1 MSFCGQ
7 AGSRNPADLRGWL
20 SACHFMLPTSA
31 VIRNRTAIG
40 LFLITL
46 IALALAYQTRAPIVL
61 EMGATDQDIF
71 LARGFYR
78 AEEAFGVTYRWTDG
92 DAQIHL
98 PGLGSGVPLYL
109 RISLHEFRPSP
120 LSPGPVTILLNG
132 RGAARFTPGANL
144 AAYDF
149 DLPTGPVDWNGDV
162 IIGLQSDTF
171 VPQQA
176 MGTNDERALG
186 LYVDQVRVGY
196 GPGVIVPPVIVW
208 ALLALSVMAAYG
220 LCRVAGGGMRLSRGV
235 GLLLLAAE
243 VAGVA
248 MARSWTA
255 HNSVWLALTTSSL
268 YLVALRLKSGQRSVV
283 SNQLPALDRPQ
294 TATLNPLKRVNPQ
307 SEILFILAVFI
318 IWRVALGLV
327 PVVGADAVG
336 VSECCPQVD
345 PKPLT
350 SVWQAAFDR
359 WYRWDALWYGS
370 IAQNGYQYAGE
381 REASNVAFFPL
392 FPLVNGMVSRLTG
405 LPVPISG
412 PLVSSLMT
420 LAACLLLYRLARRE
434 TGDPDVAARSVVYLL
449 AFPVAYYLA
458 IGYSEALYALCV
470 LGAFALAREE
480 RWWWCGL
487 AAFLGGLARLHGA
500 LLVVPLGYEYLRQR
514 GFQLRNL
521 RADMVSVLGGPLGV
535 LAFMGYLGLQ
545 FGQPLAHLQVQALFF
560 RGIRAGAFPAFP
572 GATLANYLSGLFSHP
587 PATESVIEAGAM
599 LLLLVLALEAWAR
612 LPRVYGVYMLT
623 VALFSLVGGDLI
635 SLPRFILPMF
645 PVFMALGLMGK
656 HPWADRAILIAS
668 LLLQGILAL
677 MFTNGYWIA

>member
-1 MSFCGQ
+1 
-7 AGSRNPADLRGWL
+7 
-20 SACHFMLPTSA
+20 
-31 VIRNRTAIG
+31 
-40 LFLITL
+40 
-46 IALALAYQTRAPIVL
+46 
-61 EMGATDQDIF
+61 
-71 LARGFYR
+71 
-78 AEEAFGVTYRWTDG
+78 
-92 DAQIHL
+92 
-98 PGLGSGVPLYL
+98 
-109 RISLHEFRPSP
+109 
-120 LSPGPVTILLNG
+120 
-132 RGAARFTPGANL
+132 
-144 AAYDF
+144 
-149 DLPTGPVDWNGDV
+149 LPTGPVDWNGDV

-186 LYVDQVRVGY
+186 LYVDQVWVGY

-220 LCRVAGGGMRLSRGV
+220 FCRVAGGGMRLSLGI

-255 HNSVWLALTTSSL
+255 HNSVWLALTASSL
-268 YLVALRLKSGQRSVV
+268 CLVALRLRI
-283 SNQLPALDRPQ
+283 RPPMSDIQ
-294 TATLNPLKRVNPQ
+294 HPK
-307 SEILFILAVFI
+307 SEILFIVAVFI
-318 IWRVALGLV
+318 IWRVALALV
-327 PVVGADAVG
+327 PIVGADVVG

-392 FPLVNGMVSRLTG
+392 FPLVNGIASRLTG

-470 LGAFALAREE
+470 LGAFVLAREE

-514 GFQLRNL
+514 GLQLGRL
-521 RADMVSVLGGPLGV
+521 RADVVGVLGGPLGV
-535 LAFMGYLGLQ
+535 LAFMGYLGVQ

-572 GATLANYLSGLFSHP
+572 GATLANYLSGLFGHP
-587 PATESVIEAGAM
+587 PATESVIETGAM
-599 LLLLVLALEAWAR
+599 LVLLVLALEVWAR

-656 HPWADRAILIAS
+656 HPWADRAILIVS